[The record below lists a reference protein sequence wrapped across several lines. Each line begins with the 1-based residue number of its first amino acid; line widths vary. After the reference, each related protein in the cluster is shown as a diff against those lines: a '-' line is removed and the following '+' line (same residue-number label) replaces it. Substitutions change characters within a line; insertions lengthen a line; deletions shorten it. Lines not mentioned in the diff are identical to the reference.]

1 MGLSPFSW
9 SSHPGPWL
17 SVPTLSQDYHMLL
30 WFPHSYNQILAIFS
44 KNCMSKIQFL
54 TSVFA
59 QNMVPQTIFP
69 IPGNSS
75 SCHVK
80 MFDSPDPL
88 PFILSYLRSWVFTLA
103 CEFLYDL
110 ISSASVNK
118 LTTLLPAPSVSAVLL
133 LVWASRNGSTTGP
146 LHLFCRP
153 ILCWQFITT
162 SLLYF
167 SP

>member
-17 SVPTLSQDYHMLL
+17 SVPALSHDYHMLL
-30 WFPHSYNQILAIFS
+30 WFPHSYNQLLAIFS
-44 KNCMSKIQFL
+44 RNCMSKIQFL

-69 IPGNSS
+69 IPGNSN

-103 CEFLYDL
+103 WEFLYDL
-110 ISSASVNK
+110 ISSASVNN
-118 LTTLLPAPSVSAVLL
+118 LWLLSSL
-133 LVWASRNGSTTGP
+133 
-146 LHLFCRP
+146 LHLFQLFCSWFEHP
-153 ILCWQFITT
+153 GMVQPQGHCIYSAGLSCADN
-162 SLLYF
+162 L
-167 SP
+167 